1 MANNTGQKFG
11 GRTKGTSNKDT
22 AEIRNSFQLLIENN
36 LKQLEQDLKGLEPKD
51 RVKAILE
58 LAKFVV
64 PLLKS
69 TELNDVTTRTVEP
82 ITFRVINPNEVRHSI
97 E

>member
-22 AEIRNSFQLLIENN
+22 AEIRNSFQSLIENN

-58 LAKFVV
+58 LSKFVIPLLKATEITEFKERSIEPIKFVV
-64 PLLKS
+64 IHPKKA
-69 TELNDVTTRTVEP
+69 
-82 ITFRVINPNEVRHSI
+82 
-97 E
+97 